1 MANNEKRPAIYDENL
16 NFFRNLI
23 LQARLVWLL
32 LRDSR
37 VPLWLKSLPVG
48 AVAYVFL
55 PFDAIP
61 DVIPILGQLDD
72 VAALLL
78 GFRLFIEFCPA
89 NVVAE
94 HMQTLT
100 GKGNDWEVQKTPP
113 TPRSAASVDS
123 DELESTVI
131 DGTFS
136 EMPNP
141 PKDE

>member
-1 MANNEKRPAIYDENL
+1 MGNNDKRPAIYDENL

-32 LRDSR
+32 LRDPR

-48 AVAYVFL
+48 AVAYLFL

-72 VAALLL
+72 VAALML

-89 NVVAE
+89 NVVEE
-94 HMQTLT
+94 HMRTLT
-100 GKGNDWEVQKTPP
+100 GKTDSWDVEKSDAK
-113 TPRSAASVDS
+113 PRRATDS
-123 DELESTVI
+123 DEVETTVI
-131 DGTFS
+131 DGTYS
-136 EMPNP
+136 EMP
-141 PKDE
+141 DEASKQD